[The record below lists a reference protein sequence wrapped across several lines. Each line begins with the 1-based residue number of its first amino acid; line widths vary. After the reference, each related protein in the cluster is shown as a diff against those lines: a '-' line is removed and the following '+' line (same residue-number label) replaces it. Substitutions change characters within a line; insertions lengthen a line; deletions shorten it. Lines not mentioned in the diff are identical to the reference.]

1 MHFDPWETLY
11 AGDVG
16 AAFTATLRCIRNER
30 TVFYVLGKR
39 LCLATPF
46 ESQLY
51 SGVLVTATRL
61 VGVIA
66 SLGPQLDSM
75 RINQI
80 ITEA

>member
-1 MHFDPWETLY
+1 MHFDPWATLY

-16 AAFTATLRCIRNER
+16 AAFTATLRCIPNER

-51 SGVLVTATRL
+51 SEVRVTATTCWSYRQPW
-61 VGVIA
+61 A
-66 SLGPQLDSM
+66 ATRFDE
-75 RINQI
+75 NQSNYH
-80 ITEA
+80 